1 MLNFA
6 LYNVHATQKEHA
18 TLQLPKQAILNMYDK
33 IEENN
38 PLLQPFGTPFGAV
51 PYDRIAL
58 EHFVPAVKACI
69 EKEERVIEEICNNRE
84 KATFD
89 NTIARFDYAGTELST
104 VVCAFNALINA
115 RSYDEILA
123 VEEEI
128 QKLCIRHQN
137 NISLNEKLFARIKE
151 VYETNDNN
159 LDKAQQRLL
168 EQTYVSFVRRGA
180 NLKGEERDLYCRLTE
195 RLIALSLKFQENCIK
210 DTDDFT
216 LTVTVKE
223 HLDGL
228 PADVVEA
235 AANLAKENGTEGWT
249 FTLHRPSYLPFITY
263 CRNRE
268 LRKQMYMAYSTIG
281 AKGNSHDNREIVKE
295 IVNKRLE
302 LAHLLGYNTYSDYV
316 LAERMAQN
324 TDAVFSMLGK
334 LTWAYL
340 PAARKEMKEI
350 EEYARKQEG
359 DDFDFQRWDFAYY
372 SEKLKEEKYSLNDE
386 LVRPYF
392 ELNQAIHGAFY
403 LATRLYGVTF
413 KQNHNIP
420 LYNPDVKVWEVC
432 DYDGRYLALLY
443 CDFFAR
449 KGKHAGAWM
458 DSITPQ
464 YKDENGND
472 HRPHIT
478 LSTNYRKPLPGKP
491 TLLNHDEF
499 NTLLHEFGHCLHGI
513 LSDVTYPGQCSPN
526 VLWDFVELP
535 SQIMENFSTEE
546 EYLKHFA
553 FHHKTGENMP
563 QEMLAKIKE
572 ASTFK
577 AAYQCVRQ
585 VGLGLIDQAWH
596 NISAPFTGDVLEY
609 EQSVTESL
617 RVMPV
622 INETGITPQF
632 GHIMSG
638 GYSAGYYSY
647 KWAEM
652 LDADAFSRFKEE
664 GVMNMKVAQSFRENI
679 LAKGDSEHPMELYLR
694 FRGHRPQIE
703 PLLERD
709 GIKTICPHF

>member
-1 MLNFA
+1 ME
-6 LYNVHATQKEHA
+6 YNKKE
-18 TLQLPKQAILNMYDK
+18 K
-33 IEENN
+33 N
-38 PLLQPFGTPFGAV
+38 PLLMPFDTPFGAI
-51 PYDRIAL
+51 PYDRITL
-58 EHFVPAVKACI
+58 EDFVPAIKACI
-69 EKEERVIEEICNNRE
+69 ERENEVIEEICNSNE
-84 KATFD
+84 KATFE
-89 NTIARFDYAGTELST
+89 NTIARFDYSGTALSV
-104 VVCAFNALINA
+104 VVCAFNALINS

-128 QKLCIRHQN
+128 QQLCTQHQN
-137 NISLNEKLFARIKE
+137 SISLNDRLFARIKE
-151 VYETNDNN
+151 VYEAGDSN
-159 LDKAQQRLL
+159 LNTSQKRLL
-168 EQTYVSFVRRGA
+168 EQTYTSFVRGGA
-180 NLKGEERDLYCRLTE
+180 NLKGKERDRYCQLTE
-195 RLIALSLKFQENCIK
+195 RLTLLSLKFQENSIK
-210 DTDDFT
+210 DTDAFT
-216 LTVTVKE
+216 LNITNKNDIE
-223 HLDGL
+223 GL
-228 PADVVEA
+228 PADVAEA
-235 AANLAKENGTEGWT
+235 AANLAKENGSEGWT

-268 LRKQMYMAYSTIG
+268 LRKQMYLAYNTIG
-281 AKGNSHDNREIVKE
+281 AKGNCYDNREIVKE

-302 LAHLLGYNTYSDYV
+302 LARLLGFNTYSDYV

-334 LTWAYL
+334 LTWSYL
-340 PAARKEMKEI
+340 PAARNEMKEI
-350 EEYARKQEG
+350 EEYAQKKEG
-359 DDFDFQRWDFAYY
+359 DKFDFQRWDFAYY
-372 SEKLKEEKYSLNDE
+372 SEKLKEERYSINDE

-413 KQNHNIP
+413 KQNHDIP
-420 LYNPDVKVWEVC
+420 VFNPDVKVWEVY
-432 DYDGRYLALLY
+432 DYDGNYLALLY

-458 DSITPQ
+458 DSIKPQ
-464 YKDENGND
+464 YKDNDGKD

-491 TLLNHDEF
+491 TLLSHDEF
-499 NTLLHEFGHCLHGI
+499 NTLMHEFGHCLHGI
-513 LSDVTYPGQCSPN
+513 LSDVTYPSQCSPN

-546 EYLKHFA
+546 EFLKHFA

-563 QEMLAKIKE
+563 QEMLQRINE

-577 AAYQCVRQ
+577 AAYQCIRQ

-596 NISAPFTGDVLEY
+596 NISEPFNGDVLKY
-609 EQSVTESL
+609 EQSVTAAL

-622 INETGITPQF
+622 IEETGITPQF

-638 GYSAGYYSY
+638 GYAAGYYSY
-647 KWAEM
+647 KWAEV

-664 GVMNMKVAQSFRENI
+664 GIMNMKVAQSFRDNI
-679 LAKGDSEHPMELYLR
+679 LSKGDSEHPMELYIR
-694 FRGHRPQIE
+694 FRGRKPQIE

-709 GIKTICPHF
+709 GLKTICPHL